1 MEEFYLRE
9 KKIILYGAG
18 SSSKTVSDVLNEEK
32 ILVSV
37 YVDQRADAIKES
49 EGIPVIRMEQVAGFT
64 EKKDDFAVII
74 TIRNVFEHSKIAK
87 KFYDI
92 GYRNIIYKPQSVL
105 QGNNSSTQKSINDSY
120 EMLTAKFSIPEK
132 ATACYEREL
141 FLFSDEGLR
150 KQSGDYLI
158 TALPVELLF
167 SNTNDKMPIWS
178 RRNFVADYVAV
189 DLYRAF
195 SNRDSLFFSEE
206 IDKYIDR
213 FALPGA
219 EIVGVNTAGNWREL
233 LIDAR
238 LKVYNEMEYNLNVNP
253 DFFTINCTTVKYC
266 ERKGF
271 ELVAS
276 GKNRVSFL
284 IAKGYRY
291 VPVKVRAENYE
302 KFINI
307 LRTNIICDYLN
318 VNEEDSVFAPIPH
331 PYFYHYQVDAPDYF
345 MTCIARIA
353 KSISQWVYSER
364 GCFEYSNYR
373 ISIYI
378 NDEGYASRY
387 FKMLGFQV
395 RRYLVQGKKLCGLL
409 DDLYFFNEN
418 DFSDA
423 DDESSFSII
432 STDIPQDCLLQ
443 TIKNTKRMCFL
454 VKRKDDEDLIIE
466 RELLKSGF
474 ETGKKFM
481 ETMWSG
487 QYVEGWK
494 YIRREN

>member
-1 MEEFYLRE
+1 MEEFYLRG
-9 KKIILYGAG
+9 KKIILYGVG
-18 SSSKTVSDVLNEEK
+18 SSSKPISDVLNEEK
-32 ILVSV
+32 IFVSV
-37 YVDQRADAIKES
+37 YVDQRADVIKEN
-49 EGIPVIRMEQVAGFT
+49 EGIPVISMEQVAGFT
-64 EKKDDFAVII
+64 EEKDEFVVII
-74 TIRNVFEHSKIAK
+74 TIRNVFEHSKLAK

-92 GYRNIIYKPQSVL
+92 GYKNIIYKPQSIL
-105 QGNNSSTQKSINDSY
+105 QGISGSIQESINDSY
-120 EMLTAKFSIPEK
+120 ETLTAKFNIPEK
-132 ATACYEREL
+132 ATACYDREI

-150 KQSGDYLI
+150 KQLEDYLI
-158 TALPVELLF
+158 AALPVELLF

-178 RRNFVADYVAV
+178 RRNFVADYAAV

-195 SNRDSLFFSEE
+195 SNRDSLLFSEE
-206 IDKYIDR
+206 IDKYIDW

-219 EIVGVNTAGNWREL
+219 KIVGVNTDGNWREL

-253 DFFTINCTTVKYC
+253 DFFIINCTTVKYC
-266 ERKGF
+266 EKKGF

-291 VPVKVRAENYE
+291 IPVKIKVENYE

-307 LRTNIICDYLN
+307 LQTNAICDYLN

-353 KSISQWVYSER
+353 KSISKWIYSEQ
-364 GCFEYSNYR
+364 GCFAYLNYR
-373 ISIYI
+373 MSIYI

-387 FKMLGFQV
+387 FRMLGFQV
-395 RRYLVQGKKLCGLL
+395 RRYLVRGEKLCGLL
-409 DDLYFFNEN
+409 DDLYYFDEN
-418 DFSDA
+418 DFSDT
-423 DDESSFSII
+423 DYESSFSII

-443 TIKNTKRMCFL
+443 TIRNTQRMCFL
-454 VKRKDDEDLIIE
+454 VKKKNDEDLIIK
-466 RELLKSGF
+466 RELLRSGF
-474 ETGKKFM
+474 ETGEKFM
-481 ETMWSG
+481 ETMWNG

-494 YIRREN
+494 YIRGES